1 MTRALRPAAAALALA
16 VIAIGWTVHELTGE
30 LGTATP
36 PFVAGWLP
44 RIDAAGALAAAVT
57 LAAAVAIAPRLLD
70 RRLAPAAFSAAA
82 YGLALAVG
90 LAANLARYGT
100 AGWWQMFALSGYEG
114 PNEYLPGLPALSYG
128 VRFYLDRFAELV
140 PSQSVNVAGH
150 PPGPLLVMHALGITT
165 ASGLAALCVLA
176 GALCA
181 PLAHRLAWTLHG
193 EATGRI
199 AALLCA
205 LSPALVLFG
214 VSSYDVVFAAIGA
227 LAACGL
233 VSRSPWWRAAGV
245 VVFALGTLMS
255 WGLLGVGAWAAVLA
269 WRRQGLRAALALA
282 AACAVTTFALD
293 GALALATG
301 YDPIGALRAT
311 EQVYRNSL
319 ASRRPYAFWVLG
331 SPVAWA
337 VMLGPPIATAA
348 LAGLAARRPEAIAL
362 AVVVAVAALGGFTK
376 AETERIWL
384 FLVPLACVAA
394 APWVRAGRLRAVL
407 ALLAAQALVVQA
419 LFETLW

>member
-150 PPGPLLVMHALGITT
+150 PPGP
-165 ASGLAALCVLA
+165 
-176 GALCA
+176 

-255 WGLLGVGAWAAVLA
+255 WALLGVGAWAAVLA

-376 AETERIWL
+376 AETE
-384 FLVPLACVAA
+384 
-394 APWVRAGRLRAVL
+394 
-407 ALLAAQALVVQA
+407 
-419 LFETLW
+419 